1 MRFLRTY
8 SRVILMLGRDIRVAA
23 MLSFANLMVAGLQFL
38 DPVLFGRVIDLLAR
52 ATNLPPDELWSRA
65 AQLLGFWGAVGVAG
79 IGANIAVALQTERLA
94 HRNRLQAMA
103 RYYGHVLSLPLS
115 FHGDTQSGRLMK
127 SMISGTDG
135 LFGVWLV
142 FFRDQLSTFISVI
155 VLLPLTLFLNWRLAL
170 VLIVLVVIFICVT
183 AVVIARTET
192 GQREVERH
200 NSSLAGAAQDA
211 LANVVVVQ
219 SFTRLS
225 AETRLFGDI
234 AREVIRHQ
242 FPVLNWWALV
252 NVLTRASSTVAVIS
266 IVVIGTVLHLRGQ
279 AEVGQIVSFMGFATL
294 LIGRL
299 ESAVS
304 FVASL
309 FFRAPGIEEFFA
321 VLDARGAVAEKP
333 DAVKLAVTEGV
344 VAFEGVSFAYPGGP
358 PILNGVSFTARTG
371 TSIALVGQTGAGK
384 STTMALLQRL
394 WDPTAGRVLIDGQD
408 LRDVTLESLR
418 AAIGVVFQESMLF
431 NRSIADNLRVGAPDA
446 TDADLERAC
455 RQADAHDFIMRQK
468 NGYQTMIGERGTTLS
483 GGQRQRLA
491 IARALLKDPP
501 ILILDEA
508 TSALD
513 AATEARVG
521 RALRTLMAGRT
532 TFIIAHRLSTVRD
545 ADEILVFD
553 AGHIVEQGSFDALLE
568 QNGVF
573 AELVST
579 QLASAPA
586 ARGGQGAQAAA

>member
-1 MRFLRTY
+1 MRFLTTY
-8 SRVILMLGRDIRVAA
+8 GRVIRLLGRDLRVAA
-23 MLSFANLMVAGLQFL
+23 MLSGANLMVAGLQFL
-38 DPVLFGRVIDLLAR
+38 DPVLFGRVIQLLAE
-52 ATNLPPDELWSRA
+52 AANLPPDVLWQRA
-65 AQLLGFWGAVGVAG
+65 ASLLGIWGAVGAAG

-94 HRNRLQAMA
+94 HRNRLQAMS
-103 RYYGHVLSLPLS
+103 RYYEHVLGLPLS
-115 FHGDTQSGRLMK
+115 FHGGTQSGRLMK
-127 SMISGTDG
+127 TMISGTDG

-142 FFRDQLSTFISVI
+142 FFRDQLSTFLSVL
-155 VLLPLTLFLNWRLAL
+155 VLLPLTLLLNWRLAL
-170 VLIVLVVIFICVT
+170 VLIVLVLVFIGVT
-183 AVVIARTET
+183 SVVIRRTEA
-192 GQREVERH
+192 GQRQVERH

-242 FPVLNWWALV
+242 FPVLNWWAVV
-252 NVLTRASSTVAVIS
+252 NVLTRASSTLAVIS
-266 IVVIGTVLHLRGQ
+266 IVVIGTLLHLRGQ
-279 AEVGQIVSFMGFATL
+279 AEVGEIVSFMGFATL

-309 FFRAPGIEEFFA
+309 FFRAPAIDEFFA
-321 VLDARGAVAEKP
+321 VMDTQGSVPDKPGAPV
-333 DAVKLAVTEGV
+333 LAVTAGE
-344 VAFEGVSFAYPGGP
+344 VAFDAVSFAYPGGP
-358 PILNGVSFTARTG
+358 PILSEVSFVARAGTAT
-371 TSIALVGQTGAGK
+371 ALVGQTGAGK

-394 WDPTAGRVLIDGQD
+394 WDPSEGRVLIDGQD

-431 NRSIADNLRVGAPDA
+431 NRTIADNLRIGRPEA
-446 TDADLERAC
+446 TDEDLERAC
-455 RQADAHDFIMRQK
+455 RMADAHEFIMRQK
-468 NGYQTMIGERGTTLS
+468 HGYQTMIGERGATLS

-521 RALRTLMAGRT
+521 RALRALMAGRT

-545 ADEILVFD
+545 ADDILVFD
-553 AGHIVEQGSFDALLE
+553 AGRIVERGGFDALLE
-568 QNGVF
+568 RGGAF

-586 ARGGQGAQAAA
+586 VRARAAE